1 MATIKRDTR
10 VTASQGL
17 ACMGIAGV
25 FSKTATCPLD
35 VVKILSQ
42 VGTFHCKRGFLN
54 TFRLVYQKEGLRAFW
69 KGNLVACSRLLPYS
83 TVHLSAYKR
92 IVHLHMDELGCISPG
107 CAVVAGGLAG
117 IVAALLTYP
126 LEVAE
131 TRLVVQSCR
140 DPSYRGLVHALRAVR
155 RQEGLRALY
164 RGASLTVV
172 GAIPFSLGCYVVYVN
187 LDKLWREPSSH
198 LSPGQDFVNGCVAAG
213 VAQTLSFPFETVKR
227 KMQAQSAVLPH
238 CGGADVHFTGVV
250 DCFRQVIKA
259 KGVLSLWSG
268 LTANLVKIV
277 PYFGLLFSSFE
288 FSKQVCLYR
297 NGYIVS
303 PLSYQPAPGVD
314 QSLGPHELREV
325 QRYLRNRNFRS
336 EQPAMRG

>member
-227 KMQAQSAVLPH
+227 KMQIEFPPFDVASFATAVLGPATRWLPPTSNH
-238 CGGADVHFTGVV
+238 TRFT
-250 DCFRQVIKA
+250 
-259 KGVLSLWSG
+259 
-268 LTANLVKIV
+268 LVAPNTPAQQYKCD
-277 PYFGLLFSSFE
+277 PE
-288 FSKQVCLYR
+288 F
-297 NGYIVS
+297 
-303 PLSYQPAPGVD
+303 
-314 QSLGPHELREV
+314 
-325 QRYLRNRNFRS
+325 
-336 EQPAMRG
+336 